1 MASLDAKWQV
11 PESYDITERAFA
23 LPPPRGYAPTSPML
37 GILSVRAL
45 EDQADGE
52 GMFALYA
59 WQVIAGGAGPAA
71 QTIERLANT
80 PNLSGIELLMLGHAY
95 VATDAGAGAA
105 FEIAQRARKILKQ
118 PVTAQSV
125 EASLLLAITALPF
138 AAERVKTLLD
148 MLDPELAQGTD
159 EHRAVHALVRAVID
173 PTPSRL
179 DDAHTWFAAM
189 EDSFGLAQC
198 ALVGYAHEAATTKRA
213 DVMRGYLEHAVYR
226 YESDGRP
233 EWAARTIAQ
242 ALVPLVAEDKSAPP
256 TEIADLL
263 GRAALFAV
271 QAKSEITLELV
282 FAVAARLGYAASL
295 RALSQFEAPTFTRR
309 EDSASAAAATA
320 APAPAA
326 AATPAA
332 APAADAAKG
341 KKPAAKKGGKK
352 RAAG

>member
-1 MASLDAKWQV
+1 VASLDAKWQV
-11 PESYDITERAFA
+11 PESYDIAERAFA
-23 LPPPRGYAPTSPML
+23 LPPPRGYSPASPLL

-59 WQVIAGGAGPAA
+59 WQCIAGAAAPAA

-80 PNLSGIELLMLGHAY
+80 PNLSGIELMMLGHAY

-105 FEIAQRARKILKQ
+105 FEVAQRARKILKQ
-118 PVTAQSV
+118 PVTPQSV

-148 MLDPELAQGTD
+148 MLDPELAHGTD

-173 PTPSRL
+173 PTPARL

-198 ALVGYAHEAATTKRA
+198 ALVGYTHEAATTKRA

-226 YESDGRP
+226 YEADGRP
-233 EWAARTIAQ
+233 AWAARTISQ
-242 ALVPLVAEDKSAPP
+242 ALVPLVAEDKAAPASEVP
-256 TEIADLL
+256 ELL
-263 GRAALFAV
+263 ARAAAFAI
-271 QAKSEITLELV
+271 QSKSELTIELV
-282 FAVAARLGYAASL
+282 FAIAARLGYSASL
-295 RALSQFEAPTFTRR
+295 RALSQVDPPTFTRR
-309 EDSASAAAATA
+309 AD
-320 APAPAA
+320 APAA
-326 AATPAA
+326 AAPAAVAAATAEAA
-332 APAADAAKG
+332 APPPDPSKG
-341 KKPAAKKGGKK
+341 KKTAAKKGGKK
-352 RAAG
+352 RATG